1 MTFGVCAVTMAMKQ
15 GHDKR
20 GEGRFGDEGMCG
32 SYRFC
37 RIDTVFLKGILIE
50 DTF

>member
-1 MTFGVCAVTMAMKQ
+1 MTFGVCATIMGVKQ

-20 GEGRFGDEGMCG
+20 GEGRFRAEGISDSCC
-32 SYRFC
+32 FC
-37 RIDTVFLKGILIE
+37 RIETVFLKGISIE

>member
-1 MTFGVCAVTMAMKQ
+1 MTFGVRAVTMDVKQ

-32 SYRFC
+32 SHCFC
-37 RIDTVFLKGILIE
+37 RIETVFLKGISIE